1 MVQFYTSVIFL
12 SLSFYLSREEK
23 KMMKMRMTITNLSG
37 TSSKK
42 STQIRIVAVVKSQ
55 TSLACEAFVLREL
68 NACVL
73 CASYVEGCIPWTLSC
88 AELPCV
94 ESEQCSG
101 VPPEPWLFFF
111 SVFQWMIWT
120 LWLNI
125 PVLSLQNLIRWHVNV
140 FKVVKKIICSDQSYR
155 RLLTL

>member
-1 MVQFYTSVIFL
+1 MVEFYTSVIFL
-12 SLSFYLSREEK
+12 SLSFSLSREEK
-23 KMMKMRMTITNLSG
+23 KMMKMGMTITNLSG

-88 AELPCV
+88 AEVPCV

-111 SVFQWMIWT
+111 FCVSMND
-120 LWLNI
+120 LDPL
-125 PVLSLQNLIRWHVNV
+125 
-140 FKVVKKIICSDQSYR
+140 VKYTCLVITKSYQMACKCF
-155 RLLTL
+155 